1 MKSATLVS
9 FIALALLLGTPCL
22 GAQPNGQGPQRI
34 TVDVPV
40 DFMVG
45 RIMFPAGNYIV
56 KPLGDRTF
64 RLQAG
69 RGRESVKFVT
79 ESIRTPGHPITA
91 SLVFSKEN
99 GHYQLRELWMNAAI
113 GEKIPGAP
121 APLLR
126 TVRESRLEVPA
137 KCAVCK

>member
-9 FIALALLLGTPCL
+9 FVALALLLGTPCL

-34 TVDVPV
+34 TVNVPV

-56 KPLGDRTF
+56 TPLGHRTF

-79 ESIRTPGHPITA
+79 ESIRTPGHPSTA

-99 GHYQLRELWMNAAI
+99 GHYQLRELWMTAAI

>member
-9 FIALALLLGTPCL
+9 FVALALTLGTPCL
-22 GAQPNGQGPQRI
+22 AAPPNGQGPQEI
-34 TVDVPV
+34 TVNVPV

-56 KPLGDRTF
+56 KAVGDRTF
-64 RLQAG
+64 RLRAG

-79 ESIRTPGHPITA
+79 ESIRTPWHPSTA

-99 GHYQLRELWMNAAI
+99 GHYRLRELWMDAAI
-113 GEKIPGAP
+113 GEKIPGALALP
-121 APLLR
+121 LR
-126 TVRESRLEVPA
+126 TIGDSRLEVPA
-137 KCAVCK
+137 KCTVCK

>member
-9 FIALALLLGTPCL
+9 FVALALLLGTPCL

-34 TVDVPV
+34 TVNVPV

-64 RLQAG
+64 RLQA
-69 RGRESVKFVT
+69 RHGRESVKFVT
-79 ESIRTPGHPITA
+79 ESIRTPGHPNTA

-99 GHYQLRELWMNAAI
+99 GHYQLRELWMNAA
-113 GEKIPGAP
+113 GEEIPGAP

>member
-9 FIALALLLGTPCL
+9 FVALALILGTPCL
-22 GAQPNGQGPQRI
+22 GSQPKGEGPQEI
-34 TVDVPV
+34 TVNVPV

-56 KPLGDRTF
+56 KAAGDRTF
-64 RLQAG
+64 RLRAG

-79 ESIRTPGHPITA
+79 ESIRTPWHPSTA
-91 SLVFSKEN
+91 SLVLSKEN

-113 GEKIPGAP
+113 GEKIPGSP
-121 APLLR
+121 ELSLR
-126 TVRESRLEVPA
+126 AVRESRLEVPA
-137 KCAVCK
+137 KCTVCK

>member
-9 FIALALLLGTPCL
+9 FVALALLLGIPCL
-22 GAQPNGQGPQRI
+22 GAQPNGQGPQKI
-34 TVDVPV
+34 TVNVPV

-45 RIMFPAGNYIV
+45 RTMFPSGNYMV

-79 ESIRTPGHPITA
+79 ESIRTPSHPSTA
-91 SLVFSKEN
+91 SLVFFKEN

-121 APLLR
+121 ALVLR